1 MAAGADGDTGFHRI
15 FDAQQADHHRGDDAA
30 QDTGEQHSY
39 NRDRRDAAV
48 RLRYADG
55 DGCGS
60 GRTDAGGFSFLP
72 KVLYFGIDGR
82 RGKGLIFLDNNIR
95 KGCNV

>member
-1 MAAGADGDTGFHRI
+1 MEPLQYMLYRI
-15 FDAQQADHHRGDDAA
+15 
-30 QDTGEQHSY
+30 EQNIQSLIT
-39 NRDRRDAAV
+39 ALSQGGGIQWIFV
-48 RLRYADG
+48 IFPSKPADG

-82 RGKGLIFLDNNIR
+82 RGKGLISLDNNIR

>member
-55 DGCGS
+55 DGCGDGF
-60 GRTDAGGFSFLP
+60 GRQGG
-72 KVLYFGIDGR
+72 GH
-82 RGKGLIFLDNNIR
+82 GLIQPE
-95 KGCNV
+95 